1 MYVISFILIV
11 LSLDLSTSY
20 LQSFIKFK
28 LRSSSNQYS
37 SITENEKIITTNNEA
52 NKLTT
57 NIAPTVPNNKL
68 TNNIIYQFTQAW
80 KQSILGNNKDLLN
93 LISNPDTTPWDNPFV
108 ATTKDYLDG
117 LKSFSS
123 FFIQPSLTIIN
134 TKLLTTATNT
144 NTYELTY
151 QLSFNYPMFWRP
163 RIIIPATAIIAID
176 NNTNKMIKIK
186 EVWNKTVLELFI
198 QQFFPRWWD
207 IFHLFTTPSPEY
219 PPIKV
224 VGKSQDVE
232 YIEIAPTLYIE
243 VRWQGP
249 SDLPGPPLQAIPV
262 S

>member
-1 MYVISFILIV
+1 MYAISFILIV
-11 LSLDLSTSY
+11 LSLDLSYSY
-20 LQSFIKFK
+20 LQSLTKFK
-28 LRSSSNQYS
+28 LRSNCNHYS
-37 SITENEKIITTNNEA
+37 SLTESEKIITTNEVIT
-52 NKLTT
+52 LTT
-57 NIAPTVPNNKL
+57 SITPIPNDNKL

-80 KQSILGNNKDLLN
+80 KQSLLGNNKDILN

-108 ATTKDYLDG
+108 ATTKEYLDG
-117 LKSFSS
+117 LKSFST

-134 TKLLTTATNT
+134 TKLLNT

-163 RIIIPATAIIAID
+163 RIIIPATAILTID
-176 NNTNKMIKIK
+176 NNTNKIIKIK
-186 EVWNKTVLELFI
+186 EVWNKSVLELFI

-232 YIEIAPTLYIE
+232 FIEIAPTLYIE